1 MVALQPIATPRES
14 CLPLGARDISFSAMM
29 IAAGP
34 DPRRYAPAT
43 LRNRGPILEVLR
55 QVLPTAGTVLEIASG
70 SGEHAVFFADALPDL
85 MWQPTDPDPDN
96 RASIR
101 AWIAETGV
109 TNVTAPADLNA
120 AARAW
125 PVTHADAIVCINMIH
140 ISPWAATLGL
150 LAGAARTLPTA
161 APLYLY
167 GPYRR
172 NGRHTAPSN
181 EDFDQSLR
189 AQNPEW
195 GVRDLDE
202 VSEAA
207 VQAGLTLA
215 EVIEMPANNLSVV
228 FRRR

>member
-1 MVALQPIATPRES
+1 
-14 CLPLGARDISFSAMM
+14 MM

-70 SGEHAVFFADALPDL
+70 SGEHAVFFAEALPDL

-101 AWIAETGV
+101 AWIAESGV

-125 PVTHADAIVCINMIH
+125 PVTHADAIVCVNMVH
-140 ISPWAATLGL
+140 ISPWASTLGL
-150 LAGAARTLPTA
+150 LAGAARTLPTG

-172 NGRHTAPSN
+172 DGRHTAPSN
-181 EDFDQSLR
+181 EDFDRALR
-189 AQNPEW
+189 SQNPDW
-195 GVRDLDE
+195 GVRDLE
-202 VSEAA
+202 TVAEAA
-207 VQAGLTLA
+207 IEAGLTLD

-228 FRRR
+228 LRRR

>member
-1 MVALQPIATPRES
+1 
-14 CLPLGARDISFSAMM
+14 MM

-55 QVLPTAGTVLEIASG
+55 QVLPAAGTVLELASG
-70 SGEHAVFFADALPDL
+70 SGEHAVFFAEALPDL
-85 MWQPTDPDPDN
+85 MWHPTDPDPDN

-140 ISPWAATLGL
+140 ISPWASTLGL

-167 GPYRR
+167 GPYLR

-181 EDFDQSLR
+181 EDFDLSLR

-202 VSEAA
+202 VSDAA
-207 VQAGLTLA
+207 AQAGLTLA

-228 FRRR
+228 FRRG

>member
-1 MVALQPIATPRES
+1 
-14 CLPLGARDISFSAMM
+14 MM

-43 LRNRGPILEVLR
+43 LRNRGPILDVLR
-55 QVLPTAGTVLEIASG
+55 QVLPAAGTVLEIASG
-70 SGEHAVFFADALPDL
+70 SGEHAVFFAEALSDL

-150 LAGAARTLPTA
+150 LAGAGRTLPTA

-172 NGRHTAPSN
+172 NSRHTAPSN

-195 GVRDLDE
+195 GVRDLEE
-202 VSEAA
+202 VTTAA
-207 VQAGLTLA
+207 AQVGLTLA

-228 FRRR
+228 FRRG

>member
-1 MVALQPIATPRES
+1 
-14 CLPLGARDISFSAMM
+14 MM

-55 QVLPTAGTVLEIASG
+55 QVLPAAGTVLEIASG
-70 SGEHAVFFADALPDL
+70 SGEHAVYFADAFPDL
-85 MWQPTDPDPDN
+85 IWHPTDPDPDN

-109 TNVTAPADLNA
+109 TNVTAPAVLNA
-120 AARAW
+120 SARAW

-140 ISPWAATLGL
+140 ISPWEATLGL

-172 NGRHTAPSN
+172 NGRHTASSN

-207 VQAGLTLA
+207 ARAGLTLA

>member
-1 MVALQPIATPRES
+1 
-14 CLPLGARDISFSAMM
+14 MM

-34 DPRRYAPAT
+34 DPRRHAPAT

-55 QVLPTAGTVLEIASG
+55 QVLPAAGTVLEIASG
-70 SGEHAVFFADALPDL
+70 SGEHAVFFADALSDL

-167 GPYRR
+167 GPYLR

-181 EDFDQSLR
+181 EDFDRSLR

-207 VQAGLTLA
+207 AQAGLTLA

-228 FRRR
+228 LRRG

>member
-1 MVALQPIATPRES
+1 
-14 CLPLGARDISFSAMM
+14 MM

-34 DPRRYAPAT
+34 DPRRHAPAT

-55 QVLPTAGTVLEIASG
+55 QVLPAAGTVLEIASG

-150 LAGAARTLPTA
+150 LAGARGRCRRRRRSISMAPICGTA
-161 APLYLY
+161 AIPPPATRISTSRC
-167 GPYRR
+167 GRR
-172 NGRHTAPSN
+172 IPNG
-181 EDFDQSLR
+181 
-189 AQNPEW
+189 
-195 GVRDLDE
+195 
-202 VSEAA
+202 VSA
-207 VQAGLTLA
+207 TW
-215 EVIEMPANNLSVV
+215 M
-228 FRRR
+228 R

>member
-1 MVALQPIATPRES
+1 
-14 CLPLGARDISFSAMM
+14 MM

-34 DPRRYAPAT
+34 DPRRYALAT

-55 QVLPTAGTVLEIASG
+55 QVLPVAGTVLEIASG
-70 SGEHAVFFADALPDL
+70 SGEHAVFFADAFPDL
-85 MWQPTDPDPDN
+85 IWHPTDPDPDN

-140 ISPWAATLGL
+140 ISPWEATLGL

-172 NGRHTAPSN
+172 NGRHTASSN

-207 VQAGLTLA
+207 AQAGLTLT

>member
-1 MVALQPIATPRES
+1 
-14 CLPLGARDISFSAMM
+14 MM

-34 DPRRYAPAT
+34 DPRRHAPAT

-55 QVLPTAGTVLEIASG
+55 QVLPAAGTVLEIASG
-70 SGEHAVFFADALPDL
+70 SGEHAVFFADALSDL

-167 GPYRR
+167 GPYLR

-207 VQAGLTLA
+207 AQAGLTLA

-228 FRRR
+228 FRRG

>member
-1 MVALQPIATPRES
+1 MPFRIRA
-14 CLPLGARDISFSAMM
+14 ISFPAMM

-43 LRNRGPILEVLR
+43 LRNRGPILDVLR
-55 QVLPTAGTVLEIASG
+55 QVLPAAGTVLEIASG
-70 SGEHAVFFADALPDL
+70 SGEHAVFFAEALSDL

-101 AWIAETGV
+101 AWIAESGV

-150 LAGAARTLPTA
+150 LAGAGRTLPTA

-207 VQAGLTLA
+207 ARAGLTLA

-228 FRRR
+228 FRRG

>member
-1 MVALQPIATPRES
+1 LD
-14 CLPLGARDISFSAMM
+14 ARDTSFSAMM

-34 DPRRYAPAT
+34 DPRRHAPAT

-55 QVLPTAGTVLEIASG
+55 QVLPAAGTVLEIASG
-70 SGEHAVFFADALPDL
+70 SGEHAVFFADAFPDL

-167 GPYRR
+167 GPYLR

-181 EDFDQSLR
+181 EDFDRSLR

-202 VSEAA
+202 VREAA
-207 VQAGLTLA
+207 AQAGLTLA

-228 FRRR
+228 FRRG